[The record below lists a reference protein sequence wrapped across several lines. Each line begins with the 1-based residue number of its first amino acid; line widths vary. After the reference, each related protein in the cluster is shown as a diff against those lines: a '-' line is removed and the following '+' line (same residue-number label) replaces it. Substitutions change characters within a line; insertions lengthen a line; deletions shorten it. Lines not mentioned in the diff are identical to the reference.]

1 MALKSKGKKNTS
13 KPTNTVK
20 DPVKVNPVVKLSAEA
35 VELQPAETVTD
46 KALTDCSLK
55 EEQVVKAV
63 SVAFQAF
70 AAFQEKNSQKVLLD
84 DDMHINLLVSCIKV
98 SFKEPRP
105 ILVSLPHPVRTKES
119 DVCLIVK
126 DLEKGWKINHEPTAE
141 HYQELLRAKNISCVN
156 EVLPLRQLRVEYKPF
171 EAKSK
176 LAQRFDV
183 MLVDKRVIKFV
194 PRYLG
199 KAFYG
204 YGRIPIPVDVE
215 SSALAR
221 EVDRALACSTMSMTH
236 VGTSTQLCVGLTTQE
251 QGAVV
256 ENIMATYNTLCKKF
270 PGKFANVRTLALRFG
285 KLPWTVPIYISY
297 ATRDSVTLP
306 KPHKDTEAVVD
317 DLTTLPPGMK
327 VAVYRSGEVKV
338 VKDENYQR
346 TVLDGEEKTKPKKSK
361 KKTKKAVKPQKK
373 RTDDD
378 DEDDDVSDLDDH
390 EDLSEGEEVVTDDDE
405 IDAEDVGAEDTSKNK
420 AQKRFNA
427 ALKKDQVGDEESS
440 DDGDALED
448 DYIQELALMEEQSA
462 PLKEEVVDEKAP
474 VTKTKAKFATKSST
488 KSTPKTSPAKKQK
501 KTK

>member
-1 MALKSKGKKNTS
+1 
-13 KPTNTVK
+13 
-20 DPVKVNPVVKLSAEA
+20 
-35 VELQPAETVTD
+35 
-46 KALTDCSLK
+46 
-55 EEQVVKAV
+55 
-63 SVAFQAF
+63 
-70 AAFQEKNSQKVLLD
+70 
-84 DDMHINLLVSCIKV
+84 
-98 SFKEPRP
+98 
-105 ILVSLPHPVRTKES
+105 
-119 DVCLIVK
+119 
-126 DLEKGWKINHEPTAE
+126 
-141 HYQELLRAKNISCVN
+141 
-156 EVLPLRQLRVEYKPF
+156 
-171 EAKSK
+171 
-176 LAQRFDV
+176 
-183 MLVDKRVIKFV
+183 
-194 PRYLG
+194 
-199 KAFYG
+199 
-204 YGRIPIPVDVE
+204 
-215 SSALAR
+215 
-221 EVDRALACSTMSMTH
+221 
-236 VGTSTQLCVGLTTQE
+236 
-251 QGAVV
+251 
-256 ENIMATYNTLCKKF
+256 
-270 PGKFANVRTLALRFG
+270 
-285 KLPWTVPIYISY
+285 
-297 ATRDSVTLP
+297 
-306 KPHKDTEAVVD
+306 
-317 DLTTLPPGMK
+317 MK